1 MWFRDYK
8 YHTVAPFLVQDMK
21 INANKN
27 EYFLYARKPSESE
40 DRQVQSIDDQ
50 VNRLKQLAVAQGI
63 KIKEILVE
71 SKSAKKPDNRPV
83 FAQMIQRIKEGEA
96 QGILCWQINRLTRN
110 PVDSGTIS
118 WMLQEGLI
126 HSIQTMEREYKPE
139 DNTLLMSVETG
150 MANQFILDL
159 KKNVKRGMDGKA
171 DRGDYPTKPP
181 TGYLNDRLNKKII
194 VDEERFQLIRKM
206 WDMMLSGNYTPP
218 QILEI
223 VNRDWGFR
231 TVKTLRGGNKEL
243 ARSTIYKIFNNIF
256 YVGLFEWNGEIRQ
269 GNHKAM
275 ITLEEFDVVQKLLG
289 KEGRQ
294 RMTKQEHAYTGEIHC
309 GECGCL
315 HTGTTKVKTI
325 LSTGE
330 QKSYTYYY
338 CTRKKK
344 GINCT
349 QTKPLTAQEVEL
361 QIDKELAKSQ
371 IKPKFLQWALD
382 YLNERNE
389 LEVGDRSKV
398 YESQQ
403 ATYNKTQNE
412 LDGLSK
418 MYYKELISEEE
429 FIRMRDDLR
438 SQLAKLKLAM
448 NSTEE
453 RASKWLD
460 QTQELF
466 QFATYA
472 RIQFNN
478 PKTTTQQ
485 KRAIFRGLGW
495 NFIMKDQLL
504 SISKHKWLETI
515 ENEYPALETRLERLE
530 LNKTLD
536 TAKRNKQID
545 LVRSDWC
552 AYRDSNPD

>member
-1 MWFRDYK
+1 
-8 YHTVAPFLVQDMK
+8 MK
-21 INANKN
+21 TNTSKN
-27 EYFLYARKPSESE
+27 QYFLYARKSSESE

-50 VNRLKQLAVAQGI
+50 VNRLKELASSQGI

-83 FAQMIQRIKEGEA
+83 FAHMIERIKDGEA

-126 HSIQTMEREYKPE
+126 HSIQTIEREYKPE

-159 KKNVKRGMDGKA
+159 KKNVKRGMSGKA
-171 DRGDYPTKPP
+171 ERGDYPTKPP

-194 VDEERFQLIRKM
+194 IDVERFPLIRKM

-223 VNRDWGFR
+223 VNREWGFR
-231 TVKTLRGGNKEL
+231 TNKTPRGGNKEL
-243 ARSTIYKIFNNIF
+243 ARSTIYRIFNNIF
-256 YVGLFEWNGEIRQ
+256 YTGLFEWNGEMKQ
-269 GNHKAM
+269 GNHKPM
-275 ITLEEFDVVQKLLG
+275 ITLEEFDIVQRLLG
-289 KEGRQ
+289 KAGRP

-315 HTGTTKVKTI
+315 HTGATKTKTI

-338 CTRKKK
+338 CTRRKKD
-344 GINCT
+344 ITCT
-349 QTKPLTAQEVEL
+349 QTKPLTAQELEL

-371 IKPKFLQWALD
+371 INPRFLQWALD

-389 LEVGDRSKV
+389 LEVEDRSKV

-403 ATYNKTQNE
+403 STYNKTQNE
-412 LDGLSK
+412 LDNLSK
-418 MYYKELISEEE
+418 MYYKELINEEE
-429 FIRMRDDLR
+429 FMRMRDDLR
-438 SQLAKLKLAM
+438 SQLAKLKLSLQ
-448 NSTEE
+448 STEE
-453 RASKWLD
+453 RATKWLD
-460 QTQELF
+460 RTQEFF

-472 RIQFNN
+472 RAQFNN
-478 PKTTTQQ
+478 PKTSLQE

-495 NFIMKDQLL
+495 NFTMKDQILN
-504 SISKHKWLETI
+504 ISKHKWVETI
-515 ENEYPALETRLERLE
+515 ENDYPALEERLST
-530 LNKTLD
+530 LGLDKTLD
-536 TAKRNKQID
+536 NVERNKQTD
-545 LVRSDWC
+545 LIRSDWC
-552 AYRDSNPD
+552 AYRDSNSN